1 MSAWYESSKDDLEI
15 DGDEI
20 NVFVHADDFG
30 GVYTTIK
37 ISDIEELLEQHRENK
52 Q

>member
-20 NVFVHADDFG
+20 NVFVHGDDFG

>member
-20 NVFVHADDFG
+20 NVYVHGDDFG